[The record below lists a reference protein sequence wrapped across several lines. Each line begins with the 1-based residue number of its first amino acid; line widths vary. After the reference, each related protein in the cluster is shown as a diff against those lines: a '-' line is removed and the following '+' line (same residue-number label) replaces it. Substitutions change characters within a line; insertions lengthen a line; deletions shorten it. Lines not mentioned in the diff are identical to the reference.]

1 MGSMPT
7 RSILKF
13 GPFELDPS
21 LGELRKDG
29 VRIPIQEKPFL
40 LLMALLERQGDLVTR
55 TELHQRLW
63 HGETFVDFDTG
74 LNTAVRKLR
83 AALGDESE
91 SPRYIETI
99 PRRGYRL
106 LHSAHESV
114 RDSVEVVNG
123 KSAHGPGI
131 AEAPASPQAAA
142 AGVQSNAPNSVAPVA
157 RAGARRKRRWPE
169 RVALLAAAV
178 LVTVSGVIA
187 WLTYS
192 RPVYSFNSRDSVLI
206 ADFENQTG
214 DPRFDQ
220 ALETAFT
227 VSMEQSRHANVFPRS
242 RLSSVLPLMGQA
254 SDARI
259 TSSLGREICQRENIR
274 GLIVS
279 SITRTGEEYAL
290 SAELIDPESGDTV
303 RSYSERSYGEGHIL
317 DALDVIAADIRRDL
331 GESLYHIHEN
341 ARPLP
346 QVTTASLDALHEY
359 ADGIALWHQAKYKD
373 AVTLLRAAIQADPD
387 FAMAHA
393 ALGNAYSSYIYN
405 YAQLGDEEFK
415 KALALTSRTTERERM
430 SIEVDYADSQG
441 HFDDASRLYQLYLN
455 RYPDDWAM
463 FGGYARLLRTH
474 GHADEAIGQY
484 KQMLRVIPNDARTHV
499 ELATAYKTLGRY
511 QDAIGEYTQ
520 AFQIDPAYLNTGNV
534 SREYGDTLVQNGETQ
549 KAEALFT
556 SLLGDKAT
564 RESGLRSLA
573 LLDLYEGKYSS
584 ARSLLQEALAYD
596 EGLKTELL
604 SVAREHVQLAIVAE
618 GEGDI
623 AAERNQLD
631 LVMANFNA
639 LSPKAAVGAWVGSM
653 YARAGLARQAEQV
666 EQTIEPLVDGRNPD
680 QVAYLHDLQAEIAL
694 MHGGNDKAIQ
704 LFNLSIQAES
714 TPFNMEGLARAY
726 QKAGKMSDAVNQYQ
740 KFLGAPNQGLFWEP
754 QQLWLIAQYQLAAD
768 DLATGNPARAKAVL
782 DPLLVLWKDADSN
795 LPLRKQSIAL
805 SDRLK

>member
-1 MGSMPT
+1 MPT

-106 LHSAHESV
+106 LHSAHDSV

-142 AGVQSNAPNSVAPVA
+142 AGVQSDAPKSVAPVA

-169 RVALLAAAV
+169 RVALLAAAI

-331 GESLYHIHEN
+331 GESLYHIHES
-341 ARPLP
+341 AKPLP

-573 LLDLYEGKYSS
+573 LLDLYQGKYSS

-694 MHGGNDKAIQ
+694 MHGDNDKAIQ